1 MERDLSQTVLLPELA
16 WRAPLHRRARTT
28 CPSWLSLV
36 CGAPFLRHGRGD
48 TLLDDAPRSNRQSR
62 KTRCP
67 GQCQTT
73 PGCVHAQRFPSR
85 VPSEDFFRN
94 LLVFLLKPPCPM
106 YQSTIS
112 RSFQTSPLRGWLRQ
126 NILKECYLSQPASP
140 SAHPGGC
147 FASAKGAGF
156 AFGSPGR
163 KLRIHEVK

>member
-1 MERDLSQTVLLPELA
+1 MERYLSQTVLLPELA

-48 TLLDDAPRSNRQSR
+48 TLLDDTPRSNRQSR

-73 PGCVHAQRFPSR
+73 PGCAHAQGFPSR

-94 LLVFLLKPPCPM
+94 LLVFLLEPFLQFFANVYRTRQTIFPRGVPQPLLISPCPARVLPTA
-106 YQSTIS
+106 SDGSRPKTIAL
-112 RSFQTSPLRGWLRQ
+112 P
-126 NILKECYLSQPASP
+126 
-140 SAHPGGC
+140 
-147 FASAKGAGF
+147 
-156 AFGSPGR
+156 
-163 KLRIHEVK
+163 